1 MGMFLL
7 SLLGCGR
14 ELLRQDSTIIL
25 VEAGGRVTYS
35 DECEDGAPSLSPDWQ
50 VVASESHPGVKEETP
65 ASVWL
70 IELNE

>member
-1 MGMFLL
+1 MFLL

-35 DECEDGAPSLSPDWQ
+35 DECEDGAPSLSLDW
-50 VVASESHPGVKEETP
+50 
-65 ASVWL
+65 
-70 IELNE
+70 